1 MTENDDPL
9 ARFALFVAF
18 NQGATQDVD
27 VDRKLR
33 LRSVPAR
40 FGVATKNADQD
51 IVKQS
56 MRPEDAKRIRV
67 RALQKR
73 AQLIGHE
80 YGNIE
85 SFHQREG
92 HLRAYR

>member
-1 MTENDDPL
+1 
-9 ARFALFVAF
+9 
-18 NQGATQDVD
+18 
-27 VDRKLR
+27 
-33 LRSVPAR
+33 
-40 FGVATKNADQD
+40 
-51 IVKQS
+51 
-56 MRPEDAKRIRV
+56 V

-80 YGNIE
+80 DGNIE